1 MLKKITIPFFFLLS
15 CNGVNNG
22 INNMDIK
29 DQNGKKHFYNRI
41 LLFNEDSTMLWCY
54 NHEEFEVVKK
64 DTNKTRYKDW
74 NDIASD
80 WILY

>member
-1 MLKKITIPFFFLLS
+1 MKKLIFITLILFG
-15 CNGVNNG
+15 CNKVANV
-22 INNMDIK
+22 DIQ
-29 DQNGKKHFYNRI
+29 DQHGKKHFYNRI
-41 LLFNEDSTMLWCY
+41 LHFNEDSTMLWCY

-64 DTNKTRYKDW
+64 DTNRTMYKDW

>member
-1 MLKKITIPFFFLLS
+1 VLKKITIPFFFLLS

-41 LLFNEDSTMLWCY
+41 LHFNEDSTMLWCY
-54 NHEEFEVVKK
+54 NHEQFEVVKK
-64 DTNKTRYKDW
+64 DTNRTMYKDW

>member
-1 MLKKITIPFFFLLS
+1 MKKLIFIKLILFG
-15 CNGVNNG
+15 CNKVANV
-22 INNMDIK
+22 DIQ
-29 DQNGKKHFYNRI
+29 DQHGKKHFYNRI
-41 LLFNEDSTMLWCY
+41 LHFNEDSTMLWCY

-64 DTNKTRYKDW
+64 DTNRTRYKDW

>member
-1 MLKKITIPFFFLLS
+1 MKKLIFITLILFG
-15 CNGVNNG
+15 CNKVANV
-22 INNMDIK
+22 DIQ
-29 DQNGKKHFYNRI
+29 DQHGKKHFYNRI
-41 LLFNEDSTMLWCY
+41 LHFNEDSTMLWCY

-64 DTNKTRYKDW
+64 DTNRTRYKDW

>member
-1 MLKKITIPFFFLLS
+1 MKKLIFITLILFG
-15 CNGVNNG
+15 CNKVANV
-22 INNMDIK
+22 DIQ
-29 DQNGKKHFYNRI
+29 DQHGKKHFYNRI
-41 LLFNEDSTMLWCY
+41 LHFNEDSTMLWCY

-64 DTNKTRYKDW
+64 DTNRTKYKDW

>member
-1 MLKKITIPFFFLLS
+1 MLKKITIPFFFLLG

-22 INNMDIK
+22 VNNMDIQ

-41 LLFNEDSTMLWCY
+41 LYFNEDSTMLWCY
-54 NHEEFEVVKK
+54 NHEQFEIVKK
-64 DTNKTRYKDW
+64 DTNRTKYKDW
-74 NDIASD
+74 NDLAND

>member
-1 MLKKITIPFFFLLS
+1 MKKLIFITLILFG
-15 CNGVNNG
+15 CNGVG
-22 INNMDIK
+22 NMDIQ
-29 DQNGKKHFYNRI
+29 DQHGEKHFYNRI
-41 LLFNEDSTMLWCY
+41 LHFNEDSTMLWCY

-64 DTNKTRYKDW
+64 DTNRTRYKDW

>member
-1 MLKKITIPFFFLLS
+1 MKKLIFITLILFG
-15 CNGVNNG
+15 CNKVANV
-22 INNMDIK
+22 DIQ
-29 DQNGKKHFYNRI
+29 DQHGKKHFYNRI
-41 LLFNEDSTMLWCY
+41 LHFNEDSTMLWCY

>member
-15 CNGVNNG
+15 CNGVNN
-22 INNMDIK
+22 MDIQ
-29 DQNGKKHFYNRI
+29 DQYGEKHFYNRI
-41 LLFNEDSTMLWCY
+41 LHFNEDSTMLWCY

-64 DTNKTRYKDW
+64 DTNRTRYKDW

>member
-1 MLKKITIPFFFLLS
+1 
-15 CNGVNNG
+15 
-22 INNMDIK
+22 
-29 DQNGKKHFYNRI
+29 
-41 LLFNEDSTMLWCY
+41 MLWCY